1 MQPSSARRRLLLA
14 GAALVPAALLG
25 GCGFQLRGPQPLPF
39 SSIYVGADPNSE
51 LGAGLRR
58 KIAASGAT
66 IIDDPATAEVRLE
79 FLRNAREREI
89 LSLSSAGKVREYQLK
104 QTVTFRLVNQ
114 AGTQLLAPTSISA
127 QREYNFDD
135 SRIIA
140 KEQEEA
146 LLFRDMETDLMQ
158 QLLRRLAAIRS

>member
-1 MQPSSARRRLLLA
+1 MPTSSVRRRLLTA
-14 GAALVPAALLG
+14 GAVLAFAAALQ

-39 SSIYVGADPNSE
+39 ASIHVGADPNSE

-58 KIAASGAT
+58 KIAASGAA
-66 IIDDPATAEVRLE
+66 IIEDPAAAEVRLE
-79 FLRNAREREI
+79 FLRYARDREI

-104 QTVTFRLVNQ
+104 LTVTFRVVDKGGQPVL
-114 AGTQLLAPTSISA
+114 GPTTISA

-158 QLLRRLAAIRS
+158 QLLRRLAAIRR

>member
-1 MQPSSARRRLLLA
+1 MQSSPTRRHILLT
-14 GAALVPAALLG
+14 GVTLVSAALLG

-39 SSIYVGADPNSE
+39 SSIYIGADPNSE
-51 LGAGLRR
+51 LGAALRR

-66 IIDDPATAEVRLE
+66 IIEDPAAAEVRLE
-79 FLRNAREREI
+79 FLRNAHEREI

-104 QTVTFRLVNQ
+104 QIVTFRLVDKANQ
-114 AGTQLLAPTSISA
+114 QILAPTTISA

-135 SRIIA
+135 SRVIA

-158 QLLRRLAAIRS
+158 QLLRRLGAVQR